1 MLNTKRLPPEA
12 CESALVP
19 KVGPRDFWGS
29 GMIHRRQSEEVA
41 EIGLGGETQALE
53 RIESQSPGAKENHS
67 NYLAWVF
74 QCTARLVS

>member
-1 MLNTKRLPPEA
+1 MLNTKGLPPEA

-29 GMIHRRQSEEVA
+29 DMIHRRQSEEVA
-41 EIGLGGETQALE
+41 EIGLRGETQAVE
-53 RIESQSPGAKENHS
+53 GIEPQSPEAKINHS
-67 NYLAWVF
+67 NHLAWVF